1 MERELLLELGCEEI
15 PASWLVP
22 LTRQLRERVKAR
34 LGDFRLGTD
43 AQVEAHATP
52 RRLAVVVP
60 RIAERQSDTEEVVSG
75 PPVAAAFGPDGQPTA
90 AAEGFARKQSVE
102 VGDLTRM
109 PTPKG
114 EYLSYVKRHRGK
126 TAVDVLPD
134 LVAATLRDL
143 TFPKQMRWDAWLD
156 DGRGELLFGRPIR
169 WLLLLYGGRVVPFT
183 IRRTPLAQSPLV
195 QDVRSGAIT
204 YGHRFLAISGRP
216 GRAVKVRSFNDYK
229 ARLAEHFVIL
239 ERQERYERISRELD
253 VHARRLGGRV
263 YAAAVAQAGL
273 TQEVT
278 DLVEYPTVVAGTFNP
293 EFLDLP
299 DEVLTT
305 TMIHHQHYFP
315 VADDTGRLMP
325 AFLAVTNIEV
335 DNARKIAVNSERVL
349 TARLRDARFFWESD
363 RRTPLDSRLDRL
375 ETVLFH
381 KRLGSYRAKAVR
393 LESLAGWMAVEA
405 LASPDEAG
413 HARLAGRLAK
423 ADLTTDMV
431 REFTELQ
438 GTMGG
443 IYASEDGLPEAV
455 SKAISFHYLP
465 IGVEAGVPP
474 TREQLGAAAV
484 AWAAVSLADKLDT
497 LVGMFAA
504 GERPT
509 GTRDP
514 FGLRRQ
520 MQGAVKVLAD
530 LPELTGIRRPVSIE
544 VVARHATG
552 LVQESLGVASG
563 PMEAFDAFGPDLMA
577 FAADRMRYLFS
588 QRGYDADEIEA
599 AMSAVDLTG
608 DGAGLE
614 SSPLAVRWRL
624 EALRATRQS
633 ADFEALAVLFKR
645 VTNIAREI
653 SARPLAAYAE
663 ALDRELLTM
672 PAERTL
678 LAEFDARAPGIRE
691 AVAQRDYRRA
701 VTEAALLRPAVDRFF
716 NDVFVM
722 VDDHRL
728 RTSRLMLMVALR
740 DLVLSIADIS
750 QLAPAG
756 T

>member
-1 MERELLLELGCEEI
+1 MERELLLEIGCEEI

-22 LTRQLRERVKAR
+22 LTRQLSERVKAR
-34 LGDFRLGTD
+34 LADFRLGTD

-75 PPVAAAFGPDGQPTA
+75 PPVAAAFGPDGQATA
-90 AAEGFARKQSVE
+90 AAEGFARKQGVE
-102 VGDLTRM
+102 VADLTRM
-109 PTPKG
+109 QTAKG
-114 EYLSYVKRHRGK
+114 EYLAFVRRQRGK

-156 DGRGELLFGRPIR
+156 DGRGELVFGRPIR

-204 YGHRFLAISGRP
+204 YGHRFLAVSGRP

-239 ERQERYERISRELD
+239 ERQERFERISRELD

-263 YAAAVAQAGL
+263 YVAAVARSGL
-273 TQEVT
+273 MQEVV

-299 DEVLTT
+299 EEVLTT

-315 VADDTGRLMP
+315 VVDDTGRLMP

-335 DNARKIAVNSERVL
+335 DNARKIALNSERVL
-349 TARLRDARFFWESD
+349 AARLRDARFFWETD
-363 RRTPLDSRLDRL
+363 RRTSLESRLDRL
-375 ETVLFH
+375 DTVLFH
-381 KRLGSYRAKAVR
+381 KRLGSYRAKAAR
-393 LESLAGWMAVEA
+393 LEALAEWIAVEA
-405 LASPDEAG
+405 LASPAEAQ
-413 HARLAGRLAK
+413 HARAAARLAK
-423 ADLTTDMV
+423 TDLTTDMV

-443 IYASEDGLPEAV
+443 IYAHEDGLPEEV
-455 SKAISFHYLP
+455 WKAIAFHYLP
-465 IGVEAGVPP
+465 VGVEAAVPP
-474 TREQLGAAAV
+474 TREQLGPAAIV
-484 AWAAVSLADKLDT
+484 WAAVSLADKIDT

-520 MQGAVKVLAD
+520 LQGAVKLLVD
-530 LPELTGIRRPVSIE
+530 LPELTGLQRPVSLE
-544 VVARHATG
+544 TVARQAAGHV
-552 LVQESLGVASG
+552 LRSLGEASG
-563 PMEAFDAFGPDLMA
+563 AVEAFDTFGPDLMA

-588 QRGYDADEIEA
+588 QREYDSDEIEA
-599 AMSAVDLTG
+599 AMSAADQTRA
-608 DGAGLE
+608 GARLE
-614 SSPLAVRWRL
+614 SSPLVVRWRL

-633 ADFEALAVLFKR
+633 ADFAALAVLFKR
-645 VTNIAREI
+645 VKNIAREV
-653 SARPLAAYAE
+653 SPDPLAAYDQAME
-663 ALDRELLTM
+663 RDLLTT
-672 PAERTL
+672 PAERLL
-678 LAEFDARAPGIRE
+678 LAEFDARAPAIRE
-691 AVAQRDYRRA
+691 AVGRHDYRKA
-701 VTEAALLRPAVDRFF
+701 VAEAALLRPAVDRFF
-716 NDVFVM
+716 SDVFVM
-722 VDDHRL
+722 VDDQRL
-728 RTSRLMLMVALR
+728 RTSRLMLMVTLR